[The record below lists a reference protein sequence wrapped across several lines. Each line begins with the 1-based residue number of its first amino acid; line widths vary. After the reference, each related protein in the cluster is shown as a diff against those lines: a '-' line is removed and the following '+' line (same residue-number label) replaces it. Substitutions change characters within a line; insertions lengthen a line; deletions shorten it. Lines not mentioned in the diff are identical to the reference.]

1 MDHREVTMKQ
11 YIVMSKD
18 FESVMERLQIEAG
31 IKILDNTT
39 TDVVL
44 VEMEDVFAK
53 KFASKI
59 KDLLIE
65 ENIRFKKAKKI

>member
-1 MDHREVTMKQ
+1 
-11 YIVMSKD
+11 
-18 FESVMERLQIEAG
+18 MERLQIEAD

-53 KFASKI
+53 KFASKN

>member
-18 FESVMERLQIEAG
+18 FESVMERLQIEAD

-53 KFASKI
+53 KFASKN

-65 ENIRFKKAKKI
+65 ENISFKKAKKI